1 MKSQDLKNWSI
12 AVFYA
17 VLVLCVGIF
26 TISYALTD
34 WEQVMDDFSEGTK
47 DLAMTVQCEMDYNGF
62 HFKGFCT
69 DKEIVLEY
77 MQNMTEGCHNE

>member
-17 VLVLCVGIF
+17 LMVVCVVTF
-26 TISYALTD
+26 TISYAFVD
-34 WEQVMDDFSEGTK
+34 WEDVMDDFQEGTK
-47 DLAMTVQCEMDYNGF
+47 DLAETVQCEMDYKGF
-62 HFKGFCT
+62 HFEGFCT

-77 MQNMTEGCHNE
+77 MQNMTQGCEP